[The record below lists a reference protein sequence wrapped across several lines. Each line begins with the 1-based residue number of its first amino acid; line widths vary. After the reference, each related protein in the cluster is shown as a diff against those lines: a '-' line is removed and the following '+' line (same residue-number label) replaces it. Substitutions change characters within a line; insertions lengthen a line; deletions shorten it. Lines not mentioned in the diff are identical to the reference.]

1 MWEKRFCKSR
11 ECVWGKRVCVRG
23 ENKCNGRELEGRE
36 RVCERVESLKK
47 SVNRKL

>member
-11 ECVWGKRVCVRG
+11 ECVRGKRLCVRG
-23 ENKCNGRELEGRE
+23 ENVREESLRGERE
-36 RVCERVESLKK
+36 CERVESLRK